1 MEQLDDVISIL
12 NARPIPKSSSS
23 DVRGI
28 KAVVSRPPVRVKS
41 VQAPKAKD
49 KKPQMHTERSAES
62 VIPNSSI
69 DDQQLIEAVNAYY
82 HAKDPEE
89 QKDPASVTGEAS
101 GAPALWL
108 RDRARFVKRE
118 AAPKRVLPE
127 HKFLIFKPFVEPMNQ
142 PPATPADRGYYFRLM
157 NSDTRLVK
165 YLLEDNGFIEV
176 PANHPAWSIT
186 WFAGHAKA
194 SDYQTMN
201 RYQRVNR
208 FPKMHE
214 MTRKDL
220 MYKNIAKMQTL
231 HGARNFD
238 FAPKTFIL
246 PQEAGELEQEM
257 SEMEDYWIVKPCASS
272 QGKGI
277 FLVTRFAE
285 IPRKEYVVC
294 KYISN
299 PLLIDGFK
307 FDLRVYVAITSIHP
321 LRIYL
326 YNEGLVRFAT
336 QKFSLDKV
344 SRYMHLTNYSL
355 NKNSKNFVENTDAR
369 DDARGSKW
377 SVTAWRKL
385 LRDKGIDD
393 EQIWGKIGDII
404 IKTVLTV
411 EGVVF
416 SHMQMSVPYYNNC
429 FELLGFDIL
438 LDDYLNP
445 WLLEVNRSPSLNC
458 DSPLDQKIKGELIA
472 DLFTLIGITP
482 LQMRQP
488 GPGRANK
495 GVTYGAYLQ
504 GGLMP
509 ASTKKKPVSF
519 YSGDMQGSSGISR
532 EEKAI
537 IVETAEEYKRKGNF
551 ERIFP
556 SDVSINYKSFFE
568 QERPYNSLLWGRM
581 GKIYRKNDSS
591 GEVVMYQRGRKQ
603 ATQRK
608 PDI

>member
-1 MEQLDDVISIL
+1 MDQLDDVISIL
-12 NARPIPKSSSS
+12 NAKAIPKSSSS

-28 KAVVSRPPVRVKS
+28 KAALPRPQVRVKS
-41 VQAPKAKD
+41 VQAAKIKE
-49 KKPQMHTERSAES
+49 KKPPMRTERSLEY
-62 VIPNSSI
+62 VVTG
-69 DDQQLIEAVNAYY
+69 DEVDEKLIEAVNAYY
-82 HAKDPEE
+82 KSKETEDKKEE
-89 QKDPASVTGEAS
+89 TVVSTEAS

-108 RDRARFVKRE
+108 RERTRLIKRDTS
-118 AAPKRVLPE
+118 KRTQFEP
-127 HKFLIFKPFVEPMNQ
+127 KFLQFKPYVEPMNH
-142 PPATPADRGYYFRLM
+142 PPPEPPDRGYYFRLI
-157 NSDTRLVK
+157 NSDTKLIK
-165 YLLEDNGFIEV
+165 YLLEDNGFIEI
-176 PANHPAWSIT
+176 PGNHSGWTIS
-186 WFAGHAKA
+186 WFGGHAKS
-194 SDYQTMN
+194 SDYQMMS

-220 MYKNIAKMQTL
+220 MYKNLAKMQAL
-231 HGARNFD
+231 YGVRNFD

-257 SEMEDYWIVKPCASS
+257 GEVEDYWIVKPCASS

-277 FLVTRFAE
+277 FLVTRFGE
-285 IPRKEYVVC
+285 IPRKECVVC
-294 KYISN
+294 KYVSN

-321 LRIYL
+321 LRIYI

-336 QKFSLDKV
+336 QKFSLDRV

-355 NKNSKNFVENTDAR
+355 NKNSKNFVENRDAR
-369 DDARGSKW
+369 EDARGSKW
-377 SVTAWRKL
+377 SMTAWRKL
-385 LRDKGIDD
+385 LREKNIDD
-393 EQIWGKIGDII
+393 GLIWSKIQDII
-404 IKTVLTV
+404 IKTVLSV

-416 SHMQMSVPYYNNC
+416 SHVQMTVPYYNNC

-438 LDDYLNP
+438 IDDYLNP

-482 LQMRQP
+482 LQMRQS

-495 GVTYGAYLQ
+495 AVTYAAYLQ
-504 GGLMP
+504 GNP
-509 ASTKKKPVSF
+509 APGGNNRKKQTSF
-519 YSGDMQGSSGISR
+519 YTGEMHAAGGISK
-532 EEKAI
+532 EEKMI
-537 IVETAEEYKRKGNF
+537 ISDTMEEYKRKGGF

-556 SDVSINYKSFFE
+556 SELSINYKSYFE
-568 QERPYNSLLWGRM
+568 QERPYNALLWERM
-581 GKIYRKNDSS
+581 GKVYRKNDSS

-603 ATQRK
+603 ASQRK
-608 PDI
+608 PDA

>member
-12 NARPIPKSSSS
+12 NSKPIPKSSSS

-28 KAVVSRPPVRVKS
+28 KAALPRPQVRIKS
-41 VQAPKAKD
+41 VQAAKARD
-49 KKPQMHTERSAES
+49 KKPLLRTERSAES
-62 VIPNSSI
+62 VIPADSI

-82 HAKDPEE
+82 HAKDSEE
-89 QKDPASVTGEAS
+89 QKEATPGEAS

-108 RDRARFVKRE
+108 RERTRFTKRE
-118 AAPKRVLPE
+118 TAPKCPQPE
-127 HKFLIFKPFVEPMNQ
+127 HKFLLFKPFLEPMNQ
-142 PPATPADRGYYFRLM
+142 PPAAPPDRGYYFRLL
-157 NSDTRLVK
+157 NCDTRLIK
-165 YLLEDNGFIEV
+165 YLLEDNGFLEV
-176 PANHPAWSIT
+176 PAGQPGWTIS
-186 WFAGHAKA
+186 WFGGHAKA
-194 SDYQTMN
+194 SDYQTMS

-208 FPKMHE
+208 FPKLHE

-231 HGARNFD
+231 HGTRNFD
-238 FAPKTFIL
+238 FAPKTFLL

-257 SEMEDYWIVKPCASS
+257 NEAEDYWIVKPCASS

-285 IPRKEYVVC
+285 IPRKECVVC

-307 FDLRVYVAITSIHP
+307 FDLRVYVAITSFHP

-344 SRYMHLTNYSL
+344 SRFMHLTNYSL

-369 DDARGSKW
+369 DDATGSKW
-377 SVTAWRKL
+377 SVSAWRKL
-385 LRDKGIDD
+385 LRDKEIDD
-393 EQIWGKIGDII
+393 EQIWGKIRDIV

-411 EGVVF
+411 EGLVF

-438 LDDYLNP
+438 IDDYLNP

-482 LQMRQP
+482 LQQRQS

-504 GGLMP
+504 GALVP
-509 ASTKKKPVSF
+509 ASTKKKQVSF
-519 YSGDMQGSSGISR
+519 YASDNRVPSAISR

-537 IVETAEEYKRKGNF
+537 IMETAEEYKRRGGF

-556 SDVSINYKSFFE
+556 SEVSINYKSFFE
-568 QERPYNSLLWGRM
+568 QERPYNSLLWERM

-608 PDI
+608 PDF